1 MAEAVMLGTGRAVPS
16 PSQENTYFALLGQN
30 SALLIDCAGSPYRR
44 LQKAQID
51 PARISALIIT
61 HFHPDHVYGL
71 PSLLLSLWLVGRKT
85 PLDLYGPEAAIHRA
99 EQMMELYGYGTWP
112 GMYPVHYHPIALTAG
127 AAVLSNEDF
136 EVTAAPGVHVIPAV
150 GLRVRDKR
158 TGAIF
163 AYSSDTEPAPPIEEL
178 ARGARLLIHEAT
190 GENSGHSSAEQ
201 AGSVAQKAG
210 VQQLALI
217 HYDPAVTPP
226 RQMLRD
232 ARRHFNGR
240 VSLAR
245 DFRRFEW

>member
-1 MAEAVMLGTGRAVPS
+1 VPS
-16 PSQENTYFALLGQN
+16 PSQENTYFALVGQL
-30 SALLIDCAGSPYRR
+30 SVLLIDCAGSPYRR
-44 LQKAQID
+44 LLKARID

-71 PSLLLSLWLVGRKT
+71 PSFLLSSWLAGKKT
-85 PLDLYGPEAAIHRA
+85 PLDIHGPEAAIERA
-99 EQMMELYGYGTWP
+99 EQMMELYSYGSWR
-112 GMYPVHYHPIALTAG
+112 GMFPLQYHAIALTAG
-127 AAVLSNEDF
+127 AAVLSDEDF
-136 EVTAAPGVHVIPAV
+136 EVTAAPGAHFIPAV
-150 GLRVRDKR
+150 GLRVRDR
-158 TGAIF
+158 DTGAVF
-163 AYSSDTEPAPPIEEL
+163 AYSSDTEPTSQIEEL

-190 GENSGHSSAEQ
+190 GEGPGHSSAEQ
-201 AGSVAQKAG
+201 AGIVAQRAG

-232 ARRHFNGR
+232 ARRHFGGH